1 MRKELLLGH
10 FSGEDKLKSILKCVA
25 EENVFT
31 KKTQWRTSTPEYDIN
46 PFGKLLRTPVVYH
59 TNGKIKNHPKYHH
72 GFYINM
78 NCTEEFYNK
87 NKYAIDKVTVKEEWI
102 LTESHPP
109 KWL

>member
-1 MRKELLLGH
+1 MKVKALVL
-10 FSGEDKLKSILKCVA
+10 
-25 EENVFT
+25 
-31 KKTQWRTSTPEYDIN
+31 
-46 PFGKLLRTPVVYH
+46 
-59 TNGKIKNHPKYHH
+59 KNHPKYHH